1 MPNININGQGSY
13 FGTEARN
20 LVNNLF
26 MSLTLPRN
34 PKLAQSLL
42 AEKRYKFKNTQE
54 YIDIEEQIAIL
65 SKKRNVDSARL

>member
-42 AEKRYKFKNTQE
+42 AEKRYKFKNT
-54 YIDIEEQIAIL
+54 
-65 SKKRNVDSARL
+65 